1 MLNEQKRCQRWHRE
15 ALILNTPLDAEHEEE
30 RIEHILDGSSSIE
43 ETVALKVLLEQL
55 PERERQVLLGLY
67 FEGRTQRE
75 IGQMC
80 GVSQRMVSKI
90 HRQAIQQ
97 IREMM
102 LSEVLDRESASSTP

>member
-1 MLNEQKRCQRWHRE
+1 MRKREENVLFLRE
-15 ALILNTPLDAEHEEE
+15 
-30 RIEHILDGSSSIE
+30 
-43 ETVALKVLLEQL
+43 VLLEQL

-67 FEGRTQRE
+67 FEGRTPRE